1 MTRKEMYY
9 TGDTSGTRTKTEGKR
24 KNVFYIEKR
33 AFLCGN
39 SFFSAASKKGDCN
52 ALKPAILLFALCF
65 STGLACCMY
74 ILTFLIGF
82 RSMVMKKTKI
92 KKNFSPPFSHCSALF
107 GSYLVDCFLV
117 LGERAIC

>member
-1 MTRKEMYY
+1 M
-9 TGDTSGTRTKTEGKR
+9 
-24 KNVFYIEKR
+24 FYIEKR

-92 KKNFSPPFSHCSALF
+92 KKNFSLPFSHCSALF